1 MEETEHWR
9 LRLLELEEAQR
20 ALGLTRHKD
29 MAERLEV
36 EPSYYSRLRYPPG
49 KKGRKNLGLDTLR
62 AAVKAFDLRYDWFD
76 LPLGSLLPS
85 TPDPKT
91 APQKP
96 SEDPEVRFSIVT
108 NEPEPGGVKSSGVS
122 WPFKET
128 SYVRFQGLLDSL
140 DERSRAEAL
149 RDLDSL
155 LAAGVTRWEQRA
167 RVAQETRRLKTARI
181 YAFPARREGL

>member
-20 ALGLTRHKD
+20 ALGLMRHKD
-29 MAERLEV
+29 MAEKLEV

-62 AAVKAFDLRYDWFD
+62 TAIKAFDLRYDWFD
-76 LPLGSLLPS
+76 LPLGSLLPTTNDLKTS
-85 TPDPKT
+85 SPKSV
-91 APQKP
+91 AG
-96 SEDPEVRFSIVT
+96 PEARFSIVT
-108 NEPEPGGVKSSGVS
+108 NEPEPGGIKSSGVT

-140 DERSRAEAL
+140 DEKSRAEAL

-167 RVAQETRRLKTARI
+167 ESLRKRAS
-181 YAFPARREGL
+181 